1 MSIFL
6 AICFDLFVT
15 TLLIDQINCI
25 LNETSTIDKLKAKR
39 DSYAEKH
46 QNKKKQKW
54 KNMCR
59 VMTGSRNQGFAL
71 SWFIPSELKG

>member
-6 AICFDLFVT
+6 GIFFDLFVLT
-15 TLLIDQINCI
+15 MFIDQINCI
-25 LNETSTIDKLKAKR
+25 LDETSTIDKLKARR
-39 DSYAEKH
+39 DGDAEGSRS
-46 QNKKKQKW
+46 KKKQKW

-59 VMTGSRNQGFAL
+59 VMNGSSEEGFAV